1 MNKRKCGLKVQSL
14 VALLVSFGVAI
25 LVFLIVDQISFAILQ
40 NYLEKSTYISEKS
53 SEYMDSFETY
63 ITQNNIAA
71 DDKAA
76 IDEWRDSNKK
86 VTTIIYITRDGK
98 MLYDSLWF
106 TWQDDISADEDV
118 SDADSSEQNQY
129 VGSDYSE
136 NDWFFKREIEFSD
149 GVALVSLYGYFDQ
162 WIYNASLI
170 GEMILSVAVLGLVF
184 ICLIRRKINYIL
196 QLEEEIKVLETGGLN
211 FPITV
216 KGHDELTS
224 LADSLNQMRLALSEN
239 MKIEAAAVKSNYDLV
254 IAISH
259 DLRTPL
265 TSLIL
270 YLDLIHDR
278 KYKNEEE
285 LNAYLEK
292 SRRKVLQ
299 IKQMTDQLF
308 EKFYLG
314 EGKEKALEKPEYV
327 KVLFHDLLSNM
338 VSYLAEN
345 GFEVQT
351 DIVWPC
357 EKASVSLDYVNRILD
372 NISSNI
378 LKYADP
384 DFPVLMEV
392 GNDKSYLQIQIS
404 NHMKQLEKK
413 PDSTEV
419 GIGNIQ
425 FMMDKMNGECNIY
438 QDNIVYTIQLRFR
451 LDTDK
456 NSM

>member
-1 MNKRKCGLKVQSL
+1 MKIRILFLLMIAV
-14 VALLVSFGVAI
+14 LVSSCTPTWTAEQGDAEEVLEEI
-25 LVFLIVDQISFAILQ
+25 LNRF
-40 NYLEKSTYISEKS
+40 
-53 SEYMDSFETY
+53 
-63 ITQNNIAA
+63 
-71 DDKAA
+71 
-76 IDEWRDSNKK
+76 
-86 VTTIIYITRDGK
+86 
-98 MLYDSLWF
+98 
-106 TWQDDISADEDV
+106 
-118 SDADSSEQNQY
+118 
-129 VGSDYSE
+129 
-136 NDWFFKREIEFSD
+136 EFSD

-314 EGKEKALEKPEYV
+314 EGKDKAL
-327 KVLFHDLLSNM
+327 
-338 VSYLAEN
+338 
-345 GFEVQT
+345 
-351 DIVWPC
+351 
-357 EKASVSLDYVNRILD
+357 
-372 NISSNI
+372 
-378 LKYADP
+378 
-384 DFPVLMEV
+384 
-392 GNDKSYLQIQIS
+392 
-404 NHMKQLEKK
+404 
-413 PDSTEV
+413 
-419 GIGNIQ
+419 
-425 FMMDKMNGECNIY
+425 
-438 QDNIVYTIQLRFR
+438 
-451 LDTDK
+451 
-456 NSM
+456 